1 MQIATNFDIALSQY
15 MVMLNADSVTDEIRK
30 DVYDAVGDDNDNYI
44 TAVNLVIVTAID
56 RKNKGIYSTEEAID
70 FIETEYKGMKFG
82 KKFCSFDYLKPLCA
96 LVLDKNSF
104 FGDKNMVSYVKECY
118 EKGKTCPFAPI
129 RNGIAIYTLR
139 VLFRFDLSMKDI
151 GFASE
156 VANATRALSE
166 DDKKSAIIPPCFIQ
180 EI

>member
-70 FIETEYKGMKFG
+70 FIRAQGDIFVEEVTE
-82 KKFCSFDYLKPLCA
+82 D
-96 LVLDKNSF
+96 V
-104 FGDKNMVSYVKECY
+104 
-118 EKGKTCPFAPI
+118 
-129 RNGIAIYTLR
+129 
-139 VLFRFDLSMKDI
+139 
-151 GFASE
+151 
-156 VANATRALSE
+156 
-166 DDKKSAIIPPCFIQ
+166 Q
-180 EI
+180 